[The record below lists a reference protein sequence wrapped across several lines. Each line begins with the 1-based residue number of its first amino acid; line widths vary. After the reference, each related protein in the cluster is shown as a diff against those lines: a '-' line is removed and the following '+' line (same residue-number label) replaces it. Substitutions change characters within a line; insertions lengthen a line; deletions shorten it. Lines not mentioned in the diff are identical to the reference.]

1 VRLRGLSHLA
11 SRAPVLSLTPTLIVV
26 TGAPGSGKTT
36 VARPLAELLGL
47 PLFAKDDV
55 KEALWD
61 HFGAGDRE
69 LFLAYGRASYPL
81 LLGLARAALAAGRS
95 AVVEA
100 NFRPHMAVGDFEQI
114 LASTPCRVAQV
125 LCIAD
130 PETCLER
137 YRERDRLGRRHA
149 MHLVGGVETEAGLER
164 ELRDGVWDAPI
175 PLDGALFR
183 LDTNAPVDVEAL
195 AREIASVAG

>member
-1 VRLRGLSHLA
+1 
-11 SRAPVLSLTPTLIVV
+11 LIVV

-61 HFGAGDRE
+61 HLGGGDRE
-69 LFLAYGRASYPL
+69 QFLACGRASYPL
-81 LLGLARAALAAGRS
+81 LLGFARATLAAGRS

-100 NFRPHMAVGDFEQI
+100 NF
-114 LASTPCRVAQV
+114 TPEWAAAELEELRVQTPFDLVQV
-125 LCIAD
+125 LCRAD

-137 YRERDRLGRRHA
+137 YRERDRVGGRHT
-149 MHLVGGVETEAGLER
+149 MHLVGGEETERSLEQR
-164 ELRDGVWDAPI
+164 LRDGVWDEPI
-175 PLDGALFR
+175 PFAGAVIR
-183 LDTNAPVDVEAL
+183 LDTSAPVDVAAL
-195 AREIASVAG
+195 AREVAESEEGWGLR